1 MARPSAGTSPI
12 TRRPHLSRP
21 ENSMPSMQSL
31 LAHLPKQTEGRL
43 VLSLHSRTGCQGHWV
58 QVQPWCWGPSLPQE
72 LCRTSFSLGAMA
84 QAYSLLPATQ
94 LQDPILVGTWNGI
107 RGQLARG
114 QHDVSEVQ

>member
-1 MARPSAGTSPI
+1 
-12 TRRPHLSRP
+12 
-21 ENSMPSMQSL
+21 MPSMQSL

-43 VLSLHSRTGCQGHWV
+43 VLVSTLGQVARGTGCKCSPGAGD
-58 QVQPWCWGPSLPQE
+58 PLCPRSCAGLPSL
-72 LCRTSFSLGAMA
+72 
-84 QAYSLLPATQ
+84 LLATQ